1 MCRTSIGFEAFRVSA
16 LSARQQDV
24 LHDLVPVKDFHPQRL
39 PHILS
44 FSDTRN
50 SRPRGLDEFS
60 MYNVV
65 TMLINN
71 DYINILT

>member
-1 MCRTSIGFEAFRVSA
+1 MYRTSIGFEAFRVSALSA

-24 LHDLVPVKDFHPQRL
+24 LHDLVPVKDFYPQRL

-44 FSDTRN
+44 FGDTRN

-65 TMLINN
+65 TMLIDN
-71 DYINILT
+71 D